1 MPAWAEAKAAFRA
14 MMSASPQ
21 ESHERWQLYRM
32 ATPRSPSAEQ
42 SAVAQKPAKFGG
54 HESVGDALGNSVLGA
69 GVVGIRV
76 GDEVGLHVSPRLV
89 GLIVVGW
96 EVVGA
101 RVVGARVGAGNGAG
115 VGIPL
120 GVLVGCGTSQQA
132 AAQRMLN
139 SMSRT
144 CTLVNELYVQQ
155 APSAAKLA
163 QFESESRLSEHDG
176 AWVGDVDGAEV
187 GAPVVGDTVV
197 GSAVVGARVGSVVG

>member
-14 MMSASPQ
+14 MMSASRQ

-32 ATPRSPSAEQ
+32 ATPRSPSVEQ

-54 HESVGDALGNSVLGA
+54 HESVGDALGNSVGDR
-69 GVVGIRV
+69 VGI
-76 GDEVGLHVSPRLV
+76 EVGLHVSPRLV

-120 GVLVGCGTSQQA
+120 GVLVGCGASQQA

-197 GSAVVGARVGSVVG
+197 GSVVVGARVGLVVG